1 MAGETKFCP
10 ECGKEVSVNAVVCPG
25 CGVQLKSIG
34 LGSGKNRIVAALLAI
49 FLGGFGIQWFY
60 LGKTLYGVLSL
71 IFCWTGIPAII
82 AVVHF
87 VLLLISSDEDFNA
100 KYGTENK

>member
-34 LGSGKNRIVAALLAI
+34 LGSGRNKIVAALLAI
-49 FLGGFGIQWFY
+49 FLGGLVFNGFTLEKHYMVFY
-60 LGKTLYGVLSL
+60 HLFFAGQVYLQL
-71 IFCWTGIPAII
+71 
-82 AVVHF
+82 
-87 VLLLISSDEDFNA
+87 
-100 KYGTENK
+100 